1 MKLQNILDI
10 EQFSI
15 KMSEGKKNSPL
26 SSYPWFQDCIGEVVK
41 WICQDRTT
49 TNDDLREKAE
59 NYARNYLAVH
69 PELSSI
75 NSDDV
80 VREVADEI
88 EKEFENKNFDQRP
101 PASVIA
107 QDQRNKVPEDPEKR
121 FIRLR

>member
-10 EQFSI
+10 DQFTA
-15 KMSEGKKNSPL
+15 MMCEGKKKSPH

-41 WICQDRTT
+41 WICQDLTT
-49 TNDDLREKAE
+49 TNDNLHEKAE
-59 NYARNYLAVH
+59 NYARNYLVIH

-75 NSDDV
+75 NRDDFV
-80 VREVADEI
+80 KEVADVI
-88 EKEFENKNFDQRP
+88 EKEFENKNFDKRP

-107 QDQRNKVPEDPEKR
+107 QDERNKVSDNPEER